1 MTTTRV
7 IRYRT
12 KPEQADENERLVREV
27 FAELARNDPDGLQ
40 YATFRLDDGVSF
52 VHVAVLD
59 GEENPLTSSPAF
71 AAFQAGVAERCAEG
85 PIPADA
91 TAIGNFRLLS

>member
-1 MTTTRV
+1 MV
-7 IRYRT
+7 RYRT
-12 KPEQADENERLVREV
+12 TPDQADENERLVREV
-27 FAELARNDPDGLQ
+27 FAELAESKPDGLR

-59 GEENPLTSSPAF
+59 GDVNPLVSSPAF
-71 AAFQAGVAERCAEG
+71 AAFQADIGARCVEG
-85 PIPADA
+85 PAPAAA